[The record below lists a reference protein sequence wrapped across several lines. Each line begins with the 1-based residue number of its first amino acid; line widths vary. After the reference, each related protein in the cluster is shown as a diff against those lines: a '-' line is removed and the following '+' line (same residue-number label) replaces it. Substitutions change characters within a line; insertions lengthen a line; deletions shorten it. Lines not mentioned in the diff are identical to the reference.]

1 MEVQDLGETGRSLTL
16 RAFEQ
21 LRADIISA
29 RLRPAE
35 RLRIQALSERYR
47 IGATAIRE
55 ALSRLVTDG
64 LVEFEDQRGFCVA
77 PVSRAVLS
85 DLAQTRLDIERMALR
100 YAVERGDIDWESQ
113 LMSAFHRLSRTPPP
127 DSPENATIW
136 SEVHRQFHM
145 ALVGGCGSAWLMRL
159 CGLLYDQSERYR
171 NFAIAQSESHARDTV
186 GEHRELL
193 DAALGRD
200 VQTLDRLIG
209 DHFGRTTEIIR
220 RANFNDTVTA
230 VRPAGRQASNTHTG

>member
-1 MEVQDLGETGRSLTL
+1 MELQDISEAGRSLTL

-77 PVSRAVLS
+77 PVSRAVLT

-100 YAVERGDIDWESQ
+100 YAIERGDIEWESR

-127 DSPENATIW
+127 TTPENATVW

-145 ALVGGCGSAWLMRL
+145 ALVAGCGSPWLLRL

-171 NFAIAQSESHARDTV
+171 NFAIAQSESSGRDTTA
-186 GEHRELL
+186 EHKELL
-193 DAALGRD
+193 DAALERD
-200 VQTLDRLIG
+200 AETLNRLIAE
-209 DHFGRTTEIIR
+209 HFGRTTEIIR
-220 RANFNDTVTA
+220 RANFDDTA
-230 VRPAGRQASNTHTG
+230 ASARPPGRPASNAT